1 MLECFWHLGI
11 AAFASIIP
19 LVILLFLLILFIVVS
34 SVVILLHVHIPW
46 VHNYFG
52 IVKSLLLLLLSR
64 QHTRTRTH
72 THTYKHSNTILSMLL
87 PHSISTLAFILSPT
101 QCLLYAKVTAGIQQR
116 QIAVGPTVTAKAT
129 HNCERKRKKKKN
141 KCKKT
146 LCYCMQ

>member
-19 LVILLFLLILFIVVS
+19 LVILLFLLILFVVVS
-34 SVVILLHVHIPW
+34 SVVILFT
-46 VHNYFG
+46 NYFG

-64 QHTRTRTH
+64 QHTRTHTH